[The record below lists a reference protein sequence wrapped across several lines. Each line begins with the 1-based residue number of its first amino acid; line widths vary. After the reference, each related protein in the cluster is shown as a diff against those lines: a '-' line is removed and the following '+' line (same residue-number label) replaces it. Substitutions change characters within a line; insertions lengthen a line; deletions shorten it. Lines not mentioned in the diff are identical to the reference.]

1 MTTTLM
7 LRSGHTQSLLHNLP
21 LPPTDRHHTST
32 ELNILGLER
41 ISNPALEVNAK
52 ALSMIVIPVTTT
64 RMIRRLMARKFTIIV
79 KFLLV

>member
-1 MTTTLM
+1 
-7 LRSGHTQSLLHNLP
+7 
-21 LPPTDRHHTST
+21 
-32 ELNILGLER
+32 LNILGLER

-79 KFLLV
+79 RFLLV